1 MKDKNETY
9 SYLGGLM
16 HGIGSLLTGMK
27 TTMTVFCRRKVT
39 EQYPENRATLEMFDR
54 FRGTLTMPHNER
66 NEHHCIACGLCQI
79 ACPNDAIK
87 VTSEMIET
95 EDGKKKKILAKY
107 EYDLGSCM
115 FCQLCVTACPH
126 GAITFATDFE
136 HAVFDRTK
144 LVKTLNHPGS
154 HVEEKKKP
162 AAPQSEATK

>member
-27 TTMTVFCRRKVT
+27 TTMTVFWP
-39 EQYPENRATLEMFDR
+39 PESNGTISGKPCDPEMFDR

-79 ACPNDAIK
+79 ACPNDTIK

-154 HVEEKKKP
+154 HVEEKKRTRCSPK
-162 AAPQSEATK
+162 